1 MTDEPLTTKRL
12 FLPDLLMT
20 VLLRGVALACLWYA
34 LNVWSGLIGYAN
46 GGADRFDLLGS
57 DMKAA
62 ASTLA
67 ILYPVAAIGLWLRGS
82 WGPVIWVVAAMVEI
96 VKHEVYSEIF
106 GADRIKV
113 LVIAATALL
122 YIALRIAIRVGRQNE
137 YEHSLPRR

>member
-34 LNVWSGLIGYAN
+34 LNVWSGLIGYGN
-46 GGADRFDLLGS
+46 GGAGRFDLLGS

-62 ASTLA
+62 AATLA

-82 WGPVIWVVAAMVEI
+82 WGPVIWVVAAMVEV
-96 VKHEVYSEIF
+96 VKHEAYPEIF

-113 LVIAATALL
+113 LVIAAIALT
-122 YIALRIAIRVGRQNE
+122 YIAIRIAIRIGRQND
-137 YEHSLPRR
+137 YELSLPRR